1 MKYKVGDVVKV
12 RSDLSIDKLYN
23 GFSVTADMLKFKGKF
38 VHIVEIFED
47 SYHIFENNDNR
58 RFFWVDEM
66 FEPFNEEDVKK
77 HFEEYIK
84 GFKDYDIKFEVKKKE
99 PILDEEEKKYLSAVI
114 RPFRDRVIHIAKYY
128 EKDYQYISINVSPI
142 GTFYTDLI
150 LLPRF
155 ETNTMYKGMIP
166 HKEYT
171 LEELGI

>member
-12 RSDLSIDKLYN
+12 RSDLNTIKGAIDE
-23 GFSVTADMLKFKGKF
+23 MLKFKGKI
-38 VHIVEIFED
+38 VHIQEAFEKD
-47 SYHIFENNDNR
+47 YFIYEDLEK
-58 RFFWVDEM
+58 WYWTDKM
-66 FEPFNEEDVKK
+66 FEPFTEEDVKK
-77 HFEEYIK
+77 HFEEYVK
-84 GFKDYDIKFEVKKKE
+84 GFKDYDIKVEVKKKE

-128 EKDYQYISINVSPI
+128 KNDYQYISINVSPI
-142 GTFYTDLI
+142 GTFYNDLI

-155 ETNTMYKGMIP
+155 ETNTRYKGMIP